1 MRPRDGLQH
10 AGLWLSILL
19 TGCGSQPTT
28 APVVLTETV
37 TVEVPVPVKRTPPVV
52 LTDPLVVSMPT
63 LGGVC
68 EGDYS
73 LTRAGVEQM
82 IDAFRSAQERLNQW
96 RAWAQ

>member
-19 TGCGSQPTT
+19 TGCASEPTT

-37 TVEVPVPVKRTPPVV
+37 TVEVPVPVKRTPPAHLMVES
-52 LTDPLVVSMPT
+52 DPETPAF
-63 LGGVC
+63 GAAC

-73 LTRAGVEQM
+73 LTRAGVEQL
-82 IDAFRSAQERLNQW
+82 IDAFHSAQERLHQW